1 MFKGKGTDTRVD
13 SSNVGINKDNAK
25 RTDTIAGYLEKAG
38 YSRRD
43 FLQLCTILMAT
54 APLHLAITSKA
65 TAAEVAKE
73 IGKLK
78 RPSVIWLHFQDC
90 TGCSET
96 LLRTSNPDV
105 ADLILNVISLDYHET
120 LMAAAGKQAE
130 AALNKAVQ
138 DNLGKFVLVVEG
150 AIPTKDNGQYMKLAG
165 KPAID
170 VLQEVGRKAAAIISM
185 GSCASWGGVPSAD
198 PNPTGAVGVDSII
211 KNKPIVNLPGC
222 PPNPYTLLATVL
234 EYVAI
239 GKLPALDES
248 NRPKF
253 AYDRVIHDHCPRR
266 AHFDAGR
273 FSKDFG
279 DEGHRQGW
287 CLYKL
292 GCKGPATHA
301 ACSTRH
307 FNEIPDC
314 WPIGIGAPCVGCTE
328 KAVAFRV
335 PIFQTI
341 EIHGA
346 TPPDALPLIHTPV
359 GTVGAAAAGIAG
371 VVAGAI
377 GGAAW
382 MAGKKLPTKD
392 AVPPT
397 TPNDKNNKSDS
408 VSAGD

>member
-1 MFKGKGTDTRVD
+1 MFIGKGTD
-13 SSNVGINKDNAK
+13 I
-25 RTDTIAGYLEKAG
+25 RTDSNNKEKGKRRENDTIESHLEKAG

-43 FLQLCTILMAT
+43 FLQLCTLLMAT

-65 TAAEVAKE
+65 NAYEVAKE
-73 IGKLK
+73 VGKLK

-96 LLRTSNPDV
+96 LLRTSQPDV

-120 LMAAAGKQAE
+120 LMAASGKQAE
-130 AALNKAVQ
+130 AALNKAV
-138 DNLGKFVLVVEG
+138 DENLGKFVLVVEG
-150 AIPTKDNGQYMKLAG
+150 AIPTRDNGQYMKLAG
-165 KPAID
+165 RPAIE
-170 VLQEVGRKAAAIISM
+170 VLQEIGRKSAAIIAM

-239 GKLPALDES
+239 GKLPALDDQ

-273 FSKDFG
+273 FAKEFG
-279 DEGHRQGW
+279 DDGHRQGW

-328 KAVAFRV
+328 KSVAFRI
-335 PIFQTI
+335 PIFDTI

-346 TPPDALPLIHTPV
+346 TPPDALPLVHTPV

-382 MAGKKLPTKD
+382 MAGKKLPSKD
-392 AVPPT
+392 AAPSST
-397 TPNDKNNKSDS
+397 NGKNNSA
-408 VSAGD
+408 SAGD